1 MATGNYF
8 YFFTFLSKIKFKGGI
23 IMEITLSA
31 PVVEKLQPFV
41 AESAKL
47 LLDLDDGV
55 GEFSKFGICSLDTSF
70 RLLVVKEDS
79 NLKDYNLV
87 LKSLVGPIYIK
98 DYTAHYFGEKPI
110 LALNPRFSNLV
121 LTNEAGLLDG
131 NVEVIDMRGM
141 QDLSAE
147 DA

>member
-1 MATGNYF
+1 
-8 YFFTFLSKIKFKGGI
+8 
-23 IMEITLSA
+23 MEIALST

-70 RLLVVKEDS
+70 RVLVVKEDS
-79 NLKDYNLV
+79 NLKDYNLI

-98 DYTAHYFGEKPI
+98 DYSAHYFGEKPQ
-110 LALNPRFSNLV
+110 LALNPRFNNLV
-121 LTNEAGLLDG
+121 LTNETGLLDG
-131 NVEVIDMRGM
+131 NVEIIDMRGM
-141 QDLSAE
+141 QELTPQE
-147 DA
+147 